1 MNKEEVIQTIKDSI
15 DEWSDDDV
23 LEVVSTFLGRVELSS
38 QFGETS
44 EGILTHLMLVL
55 QAGESAIVSNPME
68 FEWPLQ
74 RMPMPDSLRGVVN

>member
-1 MNKEEVIQTIKDSI
+1 MNKDEIIETITNSI
-15 DEWSDDDV
+15 DQWTDEEV
-23 LEVVSTFLGRVELSS
+23 LEVLSTFLGRVDMSS

-44 EGILTHLMLVL
+44 EGVLTHLMLVL

-74 RMPMPDSLRGVVN
+74 RMPMPDALRGKVN